1 MDPAL
6 ATALSQ
12 LHHRPAGEIE
22 GAWPWGNP
30 PDCPKA
36 FLIPMET
43 DVVAQGSK
51 RKGVLITVIVVIAI
65 ALAFYVGAYLYLASL

>member
-1 MDPAL
+1 
-6 ATALSQ
+6 
-12 LHHRPAGEIE
+12 
-22 GAWPWGNP
+22 
-30 PDCPKA
+30 
-36 FLIPMET
+36 MET